1 MPGRPEVTR
10 FRQLAREGLLAVV
23 TTDDDPSV
31 GTGSVT
37 IAMAGLRADIR
48 LLVLDSVDPDG
59 IGRAALGARPG
70 EVWLVRPDAHVAAV
84 VTSTEAL
91 VAAPNAPWDS
101 SPATNPSGSTSQ
113 AAS

>member
-23 TTDDDPSV
+23 TTEDDPSV
-31 GTGSVT
+31 GTDSVT
-37 IAMAGLRADIR
+37 VAVAGLRGEIR
-48 LLVLDSVDPDG
+48 VLVLDSVDPDG
-59 IGRAALGARPG
+59 IGRSALGARPG

-91 VAAPNAPWDS
+91 VAAVERTLGLLTGDQS
-101 SPATNPSGSTSQ
+101 LGLTSQ